1 MPYRSTVRRWLKGNL
16 HTHTTNSDGDSP
28 PEVVAAWYR
37 DAGYDFLA
45 LTDHDVLTP
54 PGEVGAAAGSMLLVR
69 GEELT
74 AGDIHVNGLGISATV
89 PHVRTGDAT
98 TTVQANVD
106 AVRGAGGIAS
116 VNHPNWR
123 WMLSASVFASLRD
136 VRLFE
141 VYNGG
146 SETNDAG
153 GNGHASTEGIW
164 DAVLSTGVRMF
175 GIAVDDAHHYLRW
188 GRQWDNPGRGW
199 VSVEG
204 DAGVTE
210 AALLTALDEGRFYAS
225 TGVELDDLDL
235 GGQMLCVDIA
245 TFSDLAYRTTFIGRG
260 GEVLEVAEG
269 PSPRHRLAG
278 SESYVRARIDDSD
291 GGSAW
296 LQPRFVG

>member
-1 MPYRSTVRRWLKGNL
+1 MPYRAPVRRWLKGNL

-28 PEVVAAWYR
+28 PEAVAAWYR
-37 DAGYDFLA
+37 DVGYDFLA
-45 LTDHDVLTP
+45 LTDHDVLTRP
-54 PGEVGAAAGSMLLVR
+54 EEVGAAAGPMLLIR

-74 AGDIHVNGLGISATV
+74 AGNVHVNGLGISATV
-89 PHVRTGDAT
+89 PHVRTDDPT

-106 AVRGAGGIAS
+106 AVRAAGGIAS
-116 VNHPNWR
+116 VNHPNYR
-123 WMLSASVFASLRD
+123 WMLSASVLTGLRD

-164 DAVLSTGVRMF
+164 DSVLSSGMRMF

-204 DAGVTE
+204 NDPTE
-210 AALLTALDEGRFYAS
+210 AEILMALDEGRFYAS
-225 TGVELDDLDL
+225 TRVELDDLDL
-235 GGQMLCVDIA
+235 GGPTLCVDIA
-245 TFSDLAYRTTFIGRG
+245 TFGDLAYRTAFIGRG
-260 GEVLEVAEG
+260 GEVLEVVEGSSPRYRVTGAEG
-269 PSPRHRLAG
+269 
-278 SESYVRARIDDSD
+278 YVRARIDDSD
-291 GGSAW
+291 GGTAW
-296 LQPRFVG
+296 LQPRFLG